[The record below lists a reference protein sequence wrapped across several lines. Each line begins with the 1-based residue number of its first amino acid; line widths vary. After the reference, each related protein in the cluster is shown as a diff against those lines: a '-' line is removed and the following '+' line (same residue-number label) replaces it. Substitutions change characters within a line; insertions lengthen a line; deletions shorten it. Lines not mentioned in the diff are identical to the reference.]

1 MKANADNE
9 DKLKNPKMSDKS
21 MFEAAWKVEELERVC
36 IECRSLRTEL
46 TVVLDALRE
55 SESTFQQLNIPRRL
69 TAIRQRLSA
78 IVKALYRWK
87 RTAASHV
94 FVFMISSEL
103 RNKKPYALP
112 VQCVPCV
119 SLKESDIRQLTNKLI
134 AEMVKRKMEV
144 VGTTTCTCILII
156 MSIDY

>member
-1 MKANADNE
+1 M
-9 DKLKNPKMSDKS
+9 
-21 MFEAAWKVEELERVC
+21 
-36 IECRSLRTEL
+36 
-46 TVVLDALRE
+46 LDGLRE
-55 SESTFQQLNIPRRL
+55 SESTVQQLNIPRRL

-112 VQCVPCV
+112 VQCVG
-119 SLKESDIRQLTNKLI
+119 LKENDIRQLTNKLI
-134 AEMVKRKMEV
+134 AKRKMEV
-144 VGTTTCTCILII
+144 VGTCCLTIHLHVHAHA
-156 MSIDY
+156 

>member
-1 MKANADNE
+1 MEANADYEN
-9 DKLKNPKMSDKS
+9 KLKNAKKSDKT
-21 MFEAAWKVEELERVC
+21 MFEAAWKVEELDRVC
-36 IECRSLRTEL
+36 IECRSIRTEL
-46 TVVLDALRE
+46 TVVLDGLRE
-55 SESTFQQLNIPRRL
+55 SESTVQQLNIPRRL

-103 RNKKPYALP
+103 QNKKPYALP

-119 SLKESDIRQLTNKLI
+119 GLKENDIRQLTNKLI
-134 AEMVKRKMEV
+134 AKRKMEV
-144 VGTTTCTCILII
+144 VGTCCLTIHLHVHAHA
-156 MSIDY
+156 

>member
-1 MKANADNE
+1 MEANADYEN
-9 DKLKNPKMSDKS
+9 KLKNAKKSDKT
-21 MFEAAWKVEELERVC
+21 MFEVAWKVEELDRVC
-36 IECRSLRTEL
+36 IECRSIRTEL
-46 TVVLDALRE
+46 TVVLDGLRE
-55 SESTFQQLNIPRRL
+55 SESTVQQLNIPRRL

-119 SLKESDIRQLTNKLI
+119 GLKENDIRQLTNKLI

-144 VGTTTCTCILII
+144 VGTCCLTIHLHVHAHA
-156 MSIDY
+156 

>member
-9 DKLKNPKMSDKS
+9 HKMKNAKMSDKS

-87 RTAASHV
+87 QTAASHV
-94 FVFMISSEL
+94 H
-103 RNKKPYALP
+103 
-112 VQCVPCV
+112 
-119 SLKESDIRQLTNKLI
+119 DII
-134 AEMVKRKMEV
+134 
-144 VGTTTCTCILII
+144 
-156 MSIDY
+156 